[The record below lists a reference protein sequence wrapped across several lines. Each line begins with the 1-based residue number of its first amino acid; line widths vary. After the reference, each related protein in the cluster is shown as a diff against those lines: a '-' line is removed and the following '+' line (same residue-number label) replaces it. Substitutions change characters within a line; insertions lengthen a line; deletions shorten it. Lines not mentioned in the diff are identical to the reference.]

1 VDTGKFQSS
10 EAVGLHIVLNSSA
23 AELPAVEHYT
33 VSCTLLCT
41 HSHRIIPTAVL
52 MQGALVEI
60 TKPWHQSSG
69 SLHYKY
75 T

>member
-1 VDTGKFQSS
+1 MDTGKFQSS